1 METAGQRKGRF
12 AQMLAGS
19 STAAVCAGPDNL
31 ILSWNSAAE
40 ALFGYSAEQAIG
52 QPLSIIIPERQ
63 RDAHKAGLSR
73 VVRSGRSRLAGHA
86 VEILAL
92 HAAGHEI
99 PVDLS
104 LSTWDEDGQRM
115 FGALIRDITDR
126 QAATRRLEHL
136 AHCDTLT
143 SLPNRHALQA
153 RLAELIGSNEG
164 NGTPCA
170 LLLLDLDGFKH
181 INDTLGHSVG
191 DRLLAM
197 VGRRLSCAIGGDDMV
212 ARLGGDEFAVILA
225 NCADPLAADRSAK
238 ALFDCLKAPFD
249 VAGQHLF
256 VETSLGIALFAGASG
271 AAHDGDLPCRRHSS
285 CADETPCS
293 DGAPC
298 HLVSLTERSTD
309 AAPSDVSRPAEHA
322 MTVEQLLAHA
332 DLALYSAKAAGG
344 NMRRFFVPA
353 MQNRSEQRHRLGVE
367 LRRALPAGELELWFQ
382 PQVSLATGELRG
394 VEALLRW
401 NHPEFG
407 LLHPESFLSVLEDST
422 LAEEAGDWI
431 IAQACRTAAHWREM
445 GLGHVRMGVNLF
457 AAQLRSDRLPGV
469 ITAALA
475 AHDIA
480 PEMLEIEVTEN
491 TVLRQNDHA
500 SRVLERIKAMGVH
513 IAFDDFGTGF
523 ASLSLLRRFPL
534 DRLKIDRSFVAQIDR
549 VEADA
554 AIVRAVAVMARELGL
569 EVIAEGV
576 ETQAQE
582 QVLRKLCCDEAQGFR
597 YGRAMVA
604 DDLAERW
611 LNTGGMMTDE
621 RRRA

>member
-19 STAAVCAGPDNL
+19 STAAICAGPDNL
-31 ILSWNSAAE
+31 IVSWNSAAE

-52 QPLSIIIPERQ
+52 QPLSLIIPERH
-63 RDAHKAGLSR
+63 RDAHHAGLSR
-73 VVRSGRSRLAGHA
+73 VVRSGRSRLAGNA

-92 HAAGHEI
+92 HAEGHEI

-104 LSTWDEDGQRM
+104 LSTWNEDGRRM

-126 QAATRRLEHL
+126 QEATRRLEHL

-153 RLAELIGSNEG
+153 RLAELIGSNDG
-164 NGTPCA
+164 AGTPCA

-191 DRLLAM
+191 DSLLAM
-197 VGRRLSCAIGGDDMV
+197 VGRRLSGAVGGDDMV
-212 ARLGGDEFAVILA
+212 ARLGGDEFAVILP
-225 NCADPLAADRSAK
+225 NCADPLAADRSAT

-249 VAGQHLF
+249 VADQHLF
-256 VETSLGIALFAGASG
+256 VETSLGIALFAGTGEAPG
-271 AAHDGDLPCRRHSS
+271 GEGVPSS
-285 CADETPCS
+285 
-293 DGAPC
+293 
-298 HLVSLTERSTD
+298 LVSLSERRLETPPTD
-309 AAPSDVSRPAEHA
+309 VPGPADRA
-322 MTVEQLLAHA
+322 LTVEQLLAHA

-344 NMRRFFVPA
+344 SMRRFFVPA
-353 MQNRSEQRHRLGVE
+353 MQNRSEQRHRLGLE
-367 LRRALPAGELELWFQ
+367 LRRALPEGELELWFQ

-401 NHPEFG
+401 NHPELG
-407 LLHPESFLSVLEDST
+407 LLHPDAFISVLEDST

-475 AHDIA
+475 SHDIA

-500 SRVLERIKAMGVH
+500 SRVLERIRAMGVH

-582 QVLRKLCCDEAQGFR
+582 QVLRKLGCNEAQGFR

-604 DDLAERW
+604 SDLAARW
-611 LNTGGMMTDE
+611 LDTGGMMTDE